1 MSHQTDTSQPAPQEP
16 TQGSG
21 GHTEKTSDPKEERE
35 RGRRFGITDT
45 GSDPQPTP
53 WTGPPPK

>member
-1 MSHQTDTSQPAPQEP
+1 MTRQTDTSAPAPQEP
-16 TQGSG
+16 TRGSG
-21 GHTEKTSDPKEERE
+21 GPTEKTSEPKEE

-45 GSDPQPTP
+45 GSDPEPTP